1 MIDWLKFIFKKHW
14 FLSPMG
20 FLLILENIVRIIYSI
35 YNYSTI
41 EHPIINILYGI
52 FLIVIFTMMFIF
64 FTGEYVIIETG
75 KIDKDGNFKS

>member
-41 EHPIINILYGI
+41 EHPIINIFYSI
-52 FLIVIFTMMFIF
+52 FLIVIFIMMFIF
-64 FTGEYVIIETG
+64 FTGEYVIETG
-75 KIDKDGNFKS
+75 KVDKDGNFKS